1 MPLMPGFLADVLTQ
15 ARNGGYLLS
24 VETAMSLNLPPTVM
38 IYDDRQPDKWTKED
52 KKLAMAWTILERER
66 CQYCGQYM
74 WICRSSNPKLT
85 FSVRTDTCYADAEMN
100 SSSNKKKSEKLRPG
114 EHLYTVPE
122 MYDDSPLPSR
132 HEYLKSLAE

>member
-1 MPLMPGFLADVLTQ
+1 MPDFLADVLTQ
-15 ARNGGYLLS
+15 DRNSGYLLS
-24 VETAMSLNLPPTVM
+24 VETAMSIQLPPTVM

-74 WICRSSNPKLT
+74 WICRSDNKNLLY
-85 FSVRTDTCYADAEMN
+85 SVRTDTCNAQRELD
-100 SSSNKKKSEKLRPG
+100 SKDNKKKSEKLGPG
-114 EHLYTVPE
+114 EHQYVVPY

>member
-1 MPLMPGFLADVLTQ
+1 
-15 ARNGGYLLS
+15 
-24 VETAMSLNLPPTVM
+24 M

-74 WICRSSNPKLT
+74 WICRSDNKNLLY
-85 FSVRTDTCYADAEMN
+85 SVRTDTCNAQRELD
-100 SSSNKKKSEKLRPG
+100 SKDNKKKSEKLGPG
-114 EHLYTVPE
+114 EHQYVVPY